1 MGWQGQAPGLSLPSS
16 RRGRKKTHRGLIA
29 PPPPA
34 QVPEQAGSSACENQP
49 HPEFPSELE
58 WPEEQGRA
66 EGTSWERTVD
76 KGWRLESSGHI

>member
-16 RRGRKKTHRGLIA
+16 RTGRKKTPQGPHC
-29 PPPPA
+29 PTT

-49 HPEFPSELE
+49 HPEFSSELE
-58 WPEEQGRA
+58 WPEEQGRV
-66 EGTSWERTVD
+66 EGTSWERTVG